1 MNRLGRLLA
10 AVAGAGS
17 MGQSILRV
25 GGATVFAQAIGLAAI
40 PVLSRVFDEAA
51 FGIFGLFFNLVTVT
65 GVVSTLGLH
74 EAVLAPHRRTDSLAL
89 LGAGVVINTLMSLLA
104 AVLTLGLI
112 RGDVFGL
119 GVLPLWSAAL
129 LLPTQWLI
137 GMTMMLQIWAV
148 RKRAVISLALASI
161 AQGVGRAGAQV
172 SLGLTLGAGW
182 LGLLAGEVV
191 GRGLAV
197 ATMASRCW
205 PDLRLAARTSPRRM
219 VDAVVRFREFPLWR
233 TPSHLANNLASTMPL
248 FLMASVFPA
257 PTIGQ
262 FAFMM
267 MIVVAPIGL
276 VLRAVGDVFLGEF
289 GARFRTDPR
298 SARTLL
304 HRTAAMLAAIAIPAS
319 LVLVLAGAPLF
330 SLLFGSNW
338 REAGLMAAA
347 YAPVLVGNLLVAPL
361 GGVLNV
367 ARRPSFKLAV
377 DVTGIVLQ
385 VVGFAWARL
394 TGADAIATAGAIFAG
409 YAVAFAVYFALILLA
424 VDHPGRERRPKGTA
438 VTSGEL

>member
-1 MNRLGRLLA
+1 MNRVGRLLA

-17 MGQSILRV
+17 MGHSILRV

-51 FGIFGLFFNLVTVT
+51 FGMFGLFFNLVTVT

-89 LGAGVVINTLMSLLA
+89 LGAGMVINTLMSFLV
-104 AVLTLGLI
+104 AVLAFGLI
-112 RGDVFGL
+112 RSDVFGL

-129 LLPTQWLI
+129 VLPTQWLI

-148 RKRAVISLALASI
+148 RKRAVNSLALASM

-172 SLGLTLGAGW
+172 GLGLTLGAGW

-205 PDLRLAARTSPRRM
+205 PDLRLAARLSPRRM
-219 VDAVVRFREFPLWR
+219 MQAVVRFRDFPLWR

-289 GARFRTDPR
+289 GLRFRRDPQ
-298 SARTLL
+298 SARMLL
-304 HRTAAMLAAIAIPAS
+304 YRTAALLALPSIPAGI
-319 LVLVLAGAPLF
+319 LLMAIGAPA
-330 SLLFGSNW
+330 FGLVFGENW
-338 REAGLMAAA
+338 REAGLMASV
-347 YAPVLVGNLLVAPL
+347 YAPVLVANLVVAPL
-361 GGVLNV
+361 GGVLSV
-367 ARRPSFKLAV
+367 VRRPSYKLYV
-377 DVTGIVLQ
+377 DLAGIALQ
-385 VVGFAWARL
+385 AAGFAWAQM
-394 TGADAIATAGAIFAG
+394 TGADAIITAAAIFAG
-409 YAVAFAVYFALILLA
+409 YFTAYLIYLALIFFAASNPGQASPGGA
-424 VDHPGRERRPKGTA
+424 VGARGAR
-438 VTSGEL
+438 L